1 MATFLSPAEV
11 VGMAVETERAGRQYY
26 EAAAKNAVSPVV
38 KELFRFLGSEE
49 VKHERIFAGL
59 YDKVNA
65 NPAELPHDW
74 DELTAYLKVITD
86 SRFFLG
92 PDKALALA
100 RAAKDEAEALESALQ
115 FEKETLLF
123 YLETAR
129 LVAEP
134 HRGMVE
140 EIARQERQ
148 HIRLLSEMM
157 AGRRGK

>member
-1 MATFLSPAEV
+1 MASFLSPAEV
-11 VGMAVETERAGRQYY
+11 VGLAVETEKAGRQFY
-26 EAAAKNAVSPVV
+26 EQAAGKAVSAPVR
-38 KELFRFLGSEE
+38 ELFRFLAGEE
-49 VKHERIFAGL
+49 VKHERAFAGL
-59 YDKVNA
+59 YAKLKEQPV
-65 NPAELPHDW
+65 ELPYDW

-100 RAAKDEAEALESALQ
+100 QAAKNEQEALESALQ

-134 HRGMVE
+134 HRAVIG
-140 EIARQERQ
+140 EIARQERH

-157 AGRRGK
+157 AGRLGK